1 MEVSCSKCPARYA
14 VPDAK
19 VRGRKVRIQC
29 KRCKAPIVVDGS
41 SIAEAA
47 PKIDPPAAAPG
58 APKAPAP
65 KAAGKQ
71 LEAPPRLRMDSG
83 WREPGAVSAPLPKV
97 PGAGPTAR
105 ARAGMKRTMIG
116 GLGGP
121 GMDDE
126 PETQVRPEPAPGVGR
141 DPAAAKSRA
150 AEALEPPAPPA
161 PEPKPEPAPPP
172 PPPPPPEPVSP
183 APPRVASPPR
193 PTAAGAAP
201 RPRAAIKKTMIG
213 IPPPAAEAPI
223 APIAPMEAPEPEP
236 PRPGT
241 AAEWTVAITDDQHEE
256 LTTSEVIE
264 LYVRG
269 GVDHETF
276 IWAEGMEDW
285 KQPWEIPL
293 LAAELRQRGLVPPE
307 EGEQIVPSSDFD
319 DEDEHTVVAQGPP
332 FSSRPSEQSGAWRE
346 PGGWGDLPDGTDGD
360 IGFEDVTVSMEAPHA
375 ALLLRQTSEL
385 DDDDDDATIDA
396 DVDALLDG
404 AEPAGTPYNGYDR
417 VPSAPV
423 DPAFADDSYDV
434 TGRIVR
440 PEPVAP
446 YPGVAQAAH
455 PPITEADILDFHAPG
470 VPHQS
475 HAEAPR
481 APQHA
486 PPQVPSQ
493 PHHAPPQAP
502 FEYPAHSAPGVDPR
516 LLGQPQM
523 GGAPGVVSQAPPKKK
538 GGGGGIFLAVIVII
552 LLISAVAVAYVTRQP
567 PQLWDRLPI

>member
-41 SIAEAA
+41 SLVQTAAKAE
-47 PKIDPPAAAPG
+47 KPAASPAASPPTPKTSDSKPG
-58 APKAPAP
+58 
-65 KAAGKQ
+65 GKQ

-83 WREPGAVSAPLPKV
+83 WREPGAVSSPKV
-97 PGAGPTAR
+97 PGAGPGAR
-105 ARAGMKRTMIG
+105 PRSAMKRTMIG

-126 PETQVRPEPAPGVGR
+126 PETQVRP
-141 DPAAAKSRA
+141 DPVPDAGPK
-150 AEALEPPAPPA
+150 AEAL
-161 PEPKPEPAPPP
+161 KPEPAAQPT
-172 PPPPPPEPVSP
+172 PEPQAPSP
-183 APPRVASPPR
+183 APPEREPEPPRQPISPAPERVASPPR
-193 PTAAGAAP
+193 PTGVGAAP

-213 IPPPAAEAPI
+213 IPPPAAEPALE
-223 APIAPMEAPEPEP
+223 PIAPMEPPAPEPEP

-241 AAEWTVAITDDQHEE
+241 AAEWTVAITDDQHED

-276 IWAEGMEDW
+276 IWAEGMDDW

-307 EGEQIVPSSDFD
+307 EGEPIVPSTDFD
-319 DEDEHTVVAQGPP
+319 DDDEHTVVAQGPP

-346 PGGWGDLPDGTDGD
+346 PGGWGDLPHDTEGE
-360 IGFEDVTVSMEAPHA
+360 IGFEDVTVSMDAPHA
-375 ALLLRQTSEL
+375 ALLLRQTSEGEV
-385 DDDDDDATIDA
+385 DDDDDATIDA

-404 AEPAGTPYNGYDR
+404 AEPAGTPYAGYDQ
-417 VPSAPV
+417 VPSAKV
-423 DPAFADDSYDV
+423 DAAFDDDSYDV
-434 TGRIVR
+434 TGRMVR
-440 PEPVAP
+440 PEPVAAHP
-446 YPGVAQAAH
+446 AVAQGAH
-455 PPITEADILDFHAPG
+455 PPITAADIMDFHAPG
-470 VPHQS
+470 ASGQP
-475 HAEAPR
+475 HAEVPSG
-481 APQHA
+481 PHHA
-486 PPQVPSQ
+486 PPEIASQ

-502 FEYPAHSAPGVDPR
+502 FEYPAH
-516 LLGQPQM
+516 
-523 GGAPGVVSQAPPKKK
+523 GAPGMDPRFQGQQLPPTAGVSQAPAEKK
-538 GGGGGIFLAVIVII
+538 GGGGGVFVVVILII
-552 LLISAVAVAYVTRQP
+552 LLISALAVAYVTRQP